1 MTAVRRQ
8 YARLEGFDQVADAAE
23 AWDVDFRL
31 LGNGNGAG
39 GVEAIA
45 TARAVVQRNRLG
57 WSLHQ
62 RGAAPGGFRTFGV
75 GANRNQCFPWNGH
88 AVEDDWLLSFPM
100 DGTFESVSGDNF
112 HVYTLS
118 FDEEL
123 IQDTA
128 QALGLPPP
136 GELLPASGAS
146 RPSPESVRGIRSA
159 VRHIVRASREVQVL
173 SSDEQFGL
181 ARVIEWN
188 LLGRILNAFA
198 DGQPAKRPR
207 ARLRDLALQRS
218 TAFIEQAEG
227 RAVTVRELCE
237 VSGASWRTLDY
248 AFKERYGISPKAYLR
263 TRRLNSVRRDLRAV
277 GPGGDTVRNVAGRWG
292 FWHMSQF
299 ARDYHKLFGE
309 LPSQTLGRQSALRS
323 STGVQEAV

>member
-31 LGNGNGAG
+31 LGNGSGAG
-39 GVEAIA
+39 AIEAIA
-45 TARAVVQRNRLG
+45 TARAVVQRNRFG

-75 GANRNQCFPWNGH
+75 GADSNQRFPWNGH
-88 AVEDDWLLSFPM
+88 AVEDEWLLSFPT
-100 DGTFESVSGDNF
+100 DGTFESVSGESF
-112 HVYTLS
+112 HAYTLS

-128 QALGLPPP
+128 QVLGLPPL
-136 GELLPASGAS
+136 GDMLPASGAS
-146 RPSPESVRGIRSA
+146 QPSPESVRGIRGA
-159 VRHIVRASREVQVL
+159 LRHIVRASREVQVL
-173 SSDEQFGL
+173 SSGEQFGL
-181 ARVIEWN
+181 ERVIEWD

-198 DGQPAKRPR
+198 DGQPVKRPG
-207 ARLRDLALQRS
+207 ARLRDLALRRS
-218 TAFIEQAEG
+218 TAFIEESGG
-227 RAVTVRELCE
+227 RSLTVREVCE
-237 VSGASWRTLDY
+237 ASGASWRTLDY

-263 TRRLNSVRRDLRAV
+263 TRRLNAVRRDLRAV
-277 GPGGDTVRNVAGRWG
+277 GPGGDTVHNVAGRWG